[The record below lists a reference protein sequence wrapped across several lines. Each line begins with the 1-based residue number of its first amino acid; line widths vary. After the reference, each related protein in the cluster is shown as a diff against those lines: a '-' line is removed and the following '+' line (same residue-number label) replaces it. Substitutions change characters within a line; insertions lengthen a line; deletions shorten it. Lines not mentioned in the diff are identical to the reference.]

1 MRNRTLFF
9 LACLFAAVMSSYAD
23 QPSKPKSAVLDEQVA
38 ALLSKMTIEEKVGQ
52 MTQVTIDVVANNH
65 RAPGGWHSLDADK
78 LRTAIVKYNVGSIL
92 NVAGSAYSL
101 ENWHEVITQI
111 QDVAMKETRLKIPVI
126 YGIDAVHGANYTIGA
141 TIFPQNLAMAA
152 TWNPGLMKKNGEIT
166 ALEVRASGIP
176 WNFNPVLD
184 IGRQP
189 LWPRLFETF
198 GEDPYLASAMGATYV
213 KGSEGENNELDHKEK
228 IAVCLK
234 HYIGYSFP
242 LTGKDRTPAY
252 IPEILLREKFLPTF
266 KAAVDAGAHTVMVNS
281 SEINGVPVHAS
292 HYYLTELLRGEL
304 GFKGFVVSDW
314 ADIINLYTRE
324 KVAAT
329 PKDAV
334 RQAVMA
340 GVDMSMVPLDFSFYE
355 NLVELV
361 RDGSVPMSRL
371 DEAVSRIL
379 RVKLELGLFGSAYPD
394 KTLKEKFASQESHGI
409 ALQSARESI
418 ILLKNEGNLLPLAKN
433 KKILVTGPTA
443 TMLTALNGGWTIT
456 WQGNDESLYPKNKD
470 NVLQAIEKKFGK
482 ANVSYVPGAKIAE
495 EIDIAAAARAAA
507 QADVVVLC
515 LGEDAYCET
524 PGNISDLALPG
535 AQVNLVKAIH
545 ATGKP
550 MVMVLVE
557 GRPRIIRE
565 IVDKAPAI
573 VAAFLPGMEGGTA
586 LAEVLAGDV
595 NPSGKLPITYPKYP
609 NDLTLY
615 DHKFSEHSSPF
626 QAYNPQFPF
635 GHGLSY
641 TNFSYSDLTLQKAK
655 IKLGESLNVEVTLKN
670 TGSRPGQEVVQLY
683 LTDLV
688 ASVTPSMKRLK
699 GFQKIEL
706 APGESKRVSLTL
718 KQDDLSFIGR
728 DNKPVVEPGE
738 FKVAIANLSQTFVLE

>member
-9 LACLFAAVMSSYAD
+9 LVCLFAAAMSLFAD

-52 MTQVTIDVVANNH
+52 MTQVTIDVVAKND
-65 RAPGGWHSLDADK
+65 RAAGGWQYLDPEK
-78 LRTAIVKYNVGSIL
+78 LRNAIIKYNVGSIL
-92 NVAGSAYSL
+92 NVAGSAYTID
-101 ENWHEVITQI
+101 NWHAIITQI
-111 QDVAMKETRLKIPVI
+111 QDVATKQTRLKIPII
-126 YGIDAVHGANYTIGA
+126 YGIDAVHGANYTIDA
-141 TIFPQNLAMAA
+141 TIFPQNLAMAS
-152 TWNPGLMKKNGEIT
+152 TWNIELMKKSGEIT
-166 ALEVRASGIP
+166 AHEVRASGIP

-198 GEDPYLASAMGATYV
+198 GEDPHLASVMGVAYV
-213 KGSEGENNELDHKEK
+213 KGLEGEDNDIGRRDKV
-228 IAVCLK
+228 AACLK
-234 HYIGYSFP
+234 HYLGYSFP
-242 LTGKDRTPAY
+242 ISGKDRTPAY
-252 IPEILLREKFLPTF
+252 IPEYLLREKFVPSFET
-266 KAAVDAGAHTVMVNS
+266 AIDAGAHTVMVNS

-292 HYYLTELLRGEL
+292 HYYLTELLREQL

-314 ADIINLYTRE
+314 ADIINLYARD

-340 GVDMSMVPLDFSFYE
+340 GVDMSMVPLDFSFYDH
-355 NLVELV
+355 LVDLV
-361 RDGSVPMSRL
+361 REGSVLMSRI
-371 DEAVSRIL
+371 DEAVGRIL
-379 RVKLELGLFGSAYPD
+379 RVKLELGLFDSAYPD
-394 KTLKEKFASQESHGI
+394 KKLKEEFASQTSQNF
-409 ALQSARESI
+409 ALQAARESI
-418 ILLKNEGNLLPLAKN
+418 VLLKNQDNLLPLAKS

-443 TMLTALNGGWTIT
+443 TKLASLNGGWTIT

-482 ANVSYVPGAKIAE
+482 ANVSYVPGTKFTE
-495 EIDIAAAARAAA
+495 EIDIAAAAQAAA

-524 PGNISDLALPG
+524 PGNINDLTLPA
-535 AQVNLVKAIH
+535 AQVNLVNAIH

-550 MVMVLVE
+550 LVVLLAE
-557 GRPRIIRE
+557 GRPRIIRD

-586 LAEVLAGDV
+586 IAEVLAGEV
-595 NPSGKLPITYPKYP
+595 NPSGKLPITYPKHV
-609 NDLTLY
+609 NDFTLY
-615 DHKFSEHSSPF
+615 DHKFSEHSSAF
-626 QAYNPQFPF
+626 QAYDPQFPF

-641 TNFSYSDLTLQKAK
+641 TTFSYSDLTLQKTK
-655 IKLGESLNVEVTLKN
+655 IRLGEELKVDVTLKN
-670 TGSRPGQEVVQLY
+670 TGIRAGQEVVQLY

-706 APGESKRVSLTL
+706 APGESTKISFILH
-718 KQDDLSFIGR
+718 QDDLSFIGR

-738 FKVAIANLSQTFVLE
+738 FKVAIKDLSQVFMLE